1 MNIVIIED
9 EKLTSNDLVA
19 NITRLLP
26 DVCIAAQLFS
36 VKESI
41 FFFEQKPKVNLIF
54 SDIQLGD
61 GTCFDIFSKVEV
73 EAPIIF
79 CTAYDEYA
87 LDAFHAN
94 GIEYILKPFNDDT
107 LQAALDKY
115 LCLKESFTQKPQP
128 LEDLFKALTLRK
140 EQEPSAL
147 LVYHKDKIVP
157 VAIADIAFFS
167 LKNGSVNLVTFDN
180 QAYQYN
186 KTLDELEKSM
196 GVSFF
201 RVNRQFLVNRKA
213 VVDATNHP
221 SRKLMVTLR
230 VSSEEIVVSKE
241 KTSQFLQWLTVSN
254 Q

>member
-1 MNIVIIED
+1 MNIIIIED
-9 EKLTSNDLVA
+9 EKLASNDLVA
-19 NITRLLP
+19 NITRLQP
-26 DVCIAAQLFS
+26 GACIAAQLFS

-41 FFFEQKPKVNLIF
+41 FFFREKPKIDLVF

-61 GTCFDIFSKVEV
+61 GTCFDIFSKVDV
-73 EAPIIF
+73 AAPVIF

-94 GIEYILKPFNDDT
+94 GIDYILKPFNDDT

-115 LCLKESFTQKPQP
+115 LSLKERFSQKPQP
-128 LEDLFKALTLRK
+128 LEDLFKTLMLRK
-140 EQEPSAL
+140 EQEPGAL

-157 VAIADIAFFS
+157 VAIADIAFFY
-167 LKNGSVNLVTFDN
+167 LKSGSAHLTTFDN
-180 QAYQYN
+180 QDYQYS

-196 GVSFF
+196 GTSFF
-201 RVNRQFLVNRKA
+201 RVNRQCLVNRKA

-221 SRKLMVTLR
+221 LRKLIVTLR
-230 VSSEEIVVSKE
+230 VPSEDIVVSKE

-254 Q
+254 